1 MTVIQYSVLILIG
14 LASGFAVAS
23 GIFAFI
29 TMLGIIPRLAA
40 RTNTANHVVW
50 YETMIIAGGALG
62 NIWIVFEIPMPLTSI
77 LMLSWKVLTGSIFLA
92 VYGLFAGVYV
102 GCLVMALAEMLRVIP
117 ILVNRL
123 QIKEAFYLIP
133 LAIAIGKITGTLFQ
147 YFYQG

>member
-77 LMLSWKVLTGSIFLA
+77 FLA
-92 VYGLFAGVYV
+92 VYGLFAGVCRMS
-102 GCLVMALAEMLRVIP
+102 G
-117 ILVNRL
+117 N
-123 QIKEAFYLIP
+123 
-133 LAIAIGKITGTLFQ
+133 GTGGNAACNSHFSEP
-147 YFYQG
+147 FAN

>member
-40 RTNTANHVVW
+40 RTQTANHIVW
-50 YETMIIAGGALG
+50 YETMIVAGGTFG
-62 NIWIVFEIPMPLTSI
+62 NVWFVFGFSLPLS
-77 LMLSWKVLTGSIFLA
+77 SVFLA
-92 VYGLFAGVYV
+92 IYGLFAGVYV

-117 ILVNRL
+117 ILVNRV

-133 LAIAIGKITGTLFQ
+133 AAIALGKIVGTLFQ
-147 YFYQG
+147 YFYVK

>member
-1 MTVIQYSVLILIG
+1 M
-14 LASGFAVAS
+14 
-23 GIFAFI
+23 
-29 TMLGIIPRLAA
+29 
-40 RTNTANHVVW
+40 VW
-50 YETMIIAGGALG
+50 YETMIIAGGAFG
-62 NIWIVFEIPMPLTSI
+62 NIWIVFEIPIPLT
-77 LMLSWKVLTGSIFLA
+77 SIFLA

>member
-14 LASGFAVAS
+14 LASGVAVAT

-29 TMLGIIPRLAA
+29 TMLGIIPRLA
-40 RTNTANHVVW
+40 
-50 YETMIIAGGALG
+50 AGGALG
-62 NIWIVFEIPMPLTSI
+62 NIWIVFEIPMPLT
-77 LMLSWKVLTGSIFLA
+77 SIFLA

>member
-1 MTVIQYSVLILIG
+1 MPSQREYLHLLRC
-14 LASGFAVAS
+14 LALYRDWRQG
-23 GIFAFI
+23 
-29 TMLGIIPRLAA
+29 RK
-40 RTNTANHVVW
+40 RQNHVVW

-62 NIWIVFEIPMPLTSI
+62 NIWIVFEIPMPLT
-77 LMLSWKVLTGSIFLA
+77 SIFLA